1 MATMAQPQPR
11 PRTYTTW
18 QFLAPIQNNSAASP
32 PIKSFAILHL
42 LNLLQSINNAFSGT
56 TMGTPASTNRDSS
69 NTTTSESGGV
79 ESERRN
85 RILSSKLY
93 FDVHASKVP
102 LIYSSSYD
110 IAFLGIEKMHPFDS
124 SKWGRICRFLIAEGL
139 LDKKHI
145 VEPLEA
151 KKEDLLVVHSES
163 YLDSLKSSS
172 IVSIIVEVEFY
183 AVYPEVPPV
192 AVLPNCLVDKH
203 VLYPFRKQVGGTIL
217 AAKLAKERGWAINV
231 GGGFHHCS
239 AEKGGGFCAY
249 ADISLCIYFA
259 FVRLNISR
267 AGRVYILDMYNPD
280 IYPFDYEARR
290 YINQKVEVASGT
302 TTSEYLSRLDG
313 ALEDKSLSPSILD
326 DKCVYVSVRYL
337 LFFSEEIGSY
347 CIALSVKMVNGAAGA
362 FDPELIIYNAG
373 TDVLDGDPLGRLKI
387 SPDGIAARDEK
398 VFMFA
403 RERDIPLVML
413 TSDGIPLDITCYR
426 SKACRPWRMVTW
438 TRQPNKPTPAA
449 PILPVPGRARGP
461 PRRAPPARYCQMS
474 RSLATAILISVAL
487 LATTTSLVASE
498 DSKLIEEGAVS
509 AANATGIE
517 STGNKTTPKEDTF
530 ADMIDRALEK
540 EFTENED
547 QNQANDAGSFNNSVA
562 EQQAVLETVAR
573 VKTKKNETKEEKSFK
588 LHQVFNLDNDN
599 GAEETPTLIDRK
611 DNVFIISNFKSKYP
625 VLQLDLRLISDLVV
639 VIVSATGGG
648 IAFACAGQPV
658 LTGYLL
664 AGSIVGPGGFNVI
677 SEMVQVETVAQFGV
691 IFLLFALGLEFSTT
705 KLRVVR
711 AVAVLGGLIQI
722 LLFMCLCGIIA
733 SLCGGRASEGVFVGA
748 FLSMSSTA
756 VVYKFLMEKNS
767 TSALHGQVTIGTL
780 ILQDCAV
787 GLLFALLP
795 VLGGTSGVMQG
806 VMSMT
811 KSLVVL
817 IAFLA
822 VLSILSRTCVPWF
835 LKLMISLSSQTNEL
849 YQLASVA
856 FCLLVAWCSDKL
868 GLSLEL
874 GSFAAGV
881 MIATTDLAQHTLEQV
896 EPIRNMFAALFL
908 ASIGMLIHVHFLWN
922 HVDILLAS
930 VILVVIVKTVVI
942 SAVVKGFGYNNKT
955 SLLVGMSLAQIGEFA
970 FVLLSRASNLH
981 LVEGKVYLLL
991 LGTTALSLVTTPL
1004 LFKLIPA
1011 VMHLGL
1017 LLRWFA
1023 PDSQNEL
1030 GYKGDNIRSDSA
1042 KQRIALISK
1051 DLFT

>member
-1 MATMAQPQPR
+1 MPGVASLCG
-11 PRTYTTW
+11 RT
-18 QFLAPIQNNSAASP
+18 A
-32 PIKSFAILHL
+32 
-42 LNLLQSINNAFSGT
+42 
-56 TMGTPASTNRDSS
+56 
-69 NTTTSESGGV
+69 TSELTDT
-79 ESERRN
+79 R
-85 RILSSKLY
+85 
-93 FDVHASKVP
+93 
-102 LIYSSSYD
+102 
-110 IAFLGIEKMHPFDS
+110 
-124 SKWGRICRFLIAEGL
+124 
-139 LDKKHI
+139 
-145 VEPLEA
+145 
-151 KKEDLLVVHSES
+151 
-163 YLDSLKSSS
+163 
-172 IVSIIVEVEFY
+172 
-183 AVYPEVPPV
+183 
-192 AVLPNCLVDKH
+192 
-203 VLYPFRKQVGGTIL
+203 
-217 AAKLAKERGWAINV
+217 
-231 GGGFHHCS
+231 
-239 AEKGGGFCAY
+239 
-249 ADISLCIYFA
+249 
-259 FVRLNISR
+259 R
-267 AGRVYILDMYNPD
+267 AG
-280 IYPFDYEARR
+280 A
-290 YINQKVEVASGT
+290 
-302 TTSEYLSRLDG
+302 
-313 ALEDKSLSPSILD
+313 
-326 DKCVYVSVRYL
+326 C
-337 LFFSEEIGSY
+337 FS
-347 CIALSVKMVNGAAGA
+347 CAAAGA
-362 FDPELIIYNAG
+362 
-373 TDVLDGDPLGRLKI
+373 
-387 SPDGIAARDEK
+387 AA
-398 VFMFA
+398 
-403 RERDIPLVML
+403 
-413 TSDGIPLDITCYR
+413 
-426 SKACRPWRMVTW
+426 
-438 TRQPNKPTPAA
+438 AA
-449 PILPVPGRARGP
+449 AL
-461 PRRAPPARYCQMS
+461 QMS
-474 RSLATAILISVAL
+474 RSLAAAVLLAVAL
-487 LATTTSLVASE
+487 VAAASE
-498 DSKLIEEGAVS
+498 DSNLVEDGAVS
-509 AANATGIE
+509 VSVSDAANVTAAE
-517 STGNKTTPKEDTF
+517 LTGNKTRPKEDTF

-547 QNQANDAGSFNNSVA
+547 HNEANDAGSFNNSVA

-573 VKTKKNETKEEKSFK
+573 VKPKKNETKEEKSFK
-588 LHQVFNLDNDN
+588 FNQVFNLDNDN

-639 VIVSATGGG
+639 VIVSATCGG

-664 AGSIVGPGGFNVI
+664 AGSLVGPGGLNVI

-711 AVAVLGGLIQI
+711 AVAIVGGLLQI
-722 LLFMCLCGIIA
+722 LFFMCLCGIIA
-733 SLCGGRASEGVFVGA
+733 SACGGKASEGVFVGA

-756 VVYKFLMEKNS
+756 VVYKFLTEKNS
-767 TSALHGQVTIGTL
+767 TNALHGQVTIGTL

-787 GLLFALLP
+787 GLLFAMLP

-806 VMSMT
+806 VISMT

-822 VLSILSRTCVPWF
+822 ALTILSRTCVPWF

-930 VILVVIVKTVVI
+930 VILVVIVKTIVI
-942 SAVVKGFGYNNKT
+942 SGVVKGFGYNNKT

-1011 VMHLGL
+1011 VVHLGI
-1017 LLRWFA
+1017 LLRWFS
-1023 PDSQNEL
+1023 PETQVEL
-1030 GYKGDNIRSDSA
+1030 GFKGDNLRSDST

-1051 DLFT
+1051 DLLIHEG